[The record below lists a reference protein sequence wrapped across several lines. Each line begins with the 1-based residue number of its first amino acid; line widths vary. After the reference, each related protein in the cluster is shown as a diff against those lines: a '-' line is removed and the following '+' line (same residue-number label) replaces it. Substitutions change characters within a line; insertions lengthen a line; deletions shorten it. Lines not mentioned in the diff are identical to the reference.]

1 MARSAQSIRGR
12 GDVAPQ
18 HQQLGILGRLNCA
31 STGKPSQQLAE
42 GQIGQSYG
50 HAPIIWPGRHRGELA
65 AQDLR
70 PSFLAPTGSSR
81 DARGRP
87 LQRVG
92 VSAEPTMGTMP
103 ASASERADTL
113 RGIDRSR
120 PRRWRVVVGHGQS
133 SVMRWSS
140 TSSLPSGA
148 TSPHFVGEL
157 FASSHRGGQ
166 RVSVLGP
173 TLKSPGPAEAATTT
187 RVGTRGRRA
196 RRS

>member
-1 MARSAQSIRGR
+1 MPRSSG
-12 GDVAPQ
+12 
-18 HQQLGILGRLNCA
+18 
-31 STGKPSQQLAE
+31 
-42 GQIGQSYG
+42 
-50 HAPIIWPGRHRGELA
+50 PGRHRGELA

-81 DARGRP
+81 DARGGP

-148 TSPHFVGEL
+148 TSPHFVGDALAVREAL
-157 FASSHRGGQ
+157 RSLSPHQRASSRTDLLHVLAWCPKAEGIADPAACEAGRFIVLLYFRPTTEQ
-166 RVSVLGP
+166 RYTSSV
-173 TLKSPGPAEAATTT
+173 TLRVISGWAPAAA
-187 RVGTRGRRA
+187 A
-196 RRS
+196 RTCASETNW